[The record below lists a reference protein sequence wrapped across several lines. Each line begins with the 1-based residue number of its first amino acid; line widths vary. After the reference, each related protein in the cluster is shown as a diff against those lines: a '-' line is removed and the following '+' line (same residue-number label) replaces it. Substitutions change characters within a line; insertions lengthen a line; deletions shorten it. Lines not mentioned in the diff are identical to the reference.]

1 MTKRIKFF
9 HLTEFHRLCDTIH
22 RRFGQRLCTFDQD
35 VMLQARSEAIEFL
48 RSNGFNVDD
57 ELNWVTWEDP
67 KDYTLAL
74 LKWT

>member
-9 HLTEFHRLCDTIH
+9 DLTEFHRLRDIIH
-22 RRFGQRLCTFDQD
+22 CRFGRRLCAFDQN
-35 VMLQARSEAIEFL
+35 VKLQARSEAIEFL

-67 KDYTLAL
+67 REYTLAL